1 MYRFEYII
9 SRNKNF
15 HSRYLS
21 ILTSCIVDRGFF
33 NFYANIF
40 IRDKKL
46 ERFTFLAR
54 NFLKSFILS
63 VESFLRLS
71 LFATGKIY
79 LSENN
84 LEVENDVENFLNIIL
99 RGDDGSILKKET
111 IGNFNALSFIL
122 PLICCKIWYRSGK
135 WQSWKWN
142 VLFMLKK
149 KLWKYINHS
158 QNERNVRN
166 EYEIYIII
174 ISN

>member
-1 MYRFEYII
+1 M
-9 SRNKNF
+9 
-15 HSRYLS
+15 
-21 ILTSCIVDRGFF
+21 
-33 NFYANIF
+33 
-40 IRDKKL
+40 
-46 ERFTFLAR
+46 FLAR

-122 PLICCKIWYRSGK
+122 PLICCKI
-135 WQSWKWN
+135 
-142 VLFMLKK
+142 
-149 KLWKYINHS
+149 
-158 QNERNVRN
+158 
-166 EYEIYIII
+166 
-174 ISN
+174 

>member
-15 HSRYLS
+15 HSQYLS

-40 IRDKKL
+40 IRDKKFYVSREKL
-46 ERFTFLAR
+46 F
-54 NFLKSFILS
+54 KSFILS

-142 VLFMLKK
+142 LFIFKK
-149 KLWKYINHS
+149 
-158 QNERNVRN
+158 
-166 EYEIYIII
+166 EIMKIY
-174 ISN
+174 